1 MEKYK
6 ARVESIAPGVR
17 FCAVKADTF
26 KTARLNFTMA
36 MPLEGDIAARALL
49 PFLLHRSGRK
59 YPDFSQLN
67 ARLAELYG
75 AALSAG
81 VSKLGEAQIMSL
93 TINAIDDRFA
103 LDDESVA
110 LNCARLLL
118 DLVFDPNVR
127 DGSFLPEDMKRE
139 KRLLSEKID
148 SEKNNKQLYALR
160 RCESLMCQGESYGLN
175 PLGEK
180 REVESLD
187 GERVF
192 KAWQESLKKA
202 KIQITMA
209 GSTDSDLVL
218 QTLKDAFANLER
230 EDVDIKTNFIKAPEK
245 EEYFSEEMAVEQGKL
260 VLGFRAGMAHED
272 DNREAIMLMTYL
284 YGGSPHSKLF
294 LNVREKMS
302 LSYYCSSNFLKA
314 KGLIFVQ
321 SGIDTDKEEAATRAI
336 LAQLEEIKKG
346 QVSQEEL
353 HTSKLS
359 IADSLRA
366 VEDSPENIVTWY
378 GGQLLRPSFTTPFE
392 EIEKIE
398 KIELEQVVEAAKKV
412 RLDTVFMLKGS
423 GEGETDEN

>member
-1 MEKYK
+1 
-6 ARVESIAPGVR
+6 
-17 FCAVKADTF
+17 
-26 KTARLNFTMA
+26 
-36 MPLEGDIAARALL
+36 
-49 PFLLHRSGRK
+49 
-59 YPDFSQLN
+59 
-67 ARLAELYG
+67 
-75 AALSAG
+75 
-81 VSKLGEAQIMSL
+81 
-93 TINAIDDRFA
+93 
-103 LDDESVA
+103 
-110 LNCARLLL
+110 
-118 DLVFDPNVR
+118 
-127 DGSFLPEDMKRE
+127 
-139 KRLLSEKID
+139 
-148 SEKNNKQLYALR
+148 
-160 RCESLMCQGESYGLN
+160 
-175 PLGEK
+175 
-180 REVESLD
+180 
-187 GERVF
+187 
-192 KAWQESLKKA
+192 
-202 KIQITMA
+202 
-209 GSTDSDLVL
+209 
-218 QTLKDAFANLER
+218 
-230 EDVDIKTNFIKAPEK
+230 
-245 EEYFSEEMAVEQGKL
+245 MAVEQCKL

-302 LSYYCSSNFLKA
+302 LSYYCSSNFVKA